1 MTFNNRKEFKWI
13 ISAIKPERH
22 SYQNELKRRYWKSSF
37 MKARVQCSFHHPY
50 RGKPDKQQFLPQGIQ
65 ITDPSLT
72 LQSLSQFVA
81 SSTWCELF
89 GSWSFCW
96 PLCYRVSYIQCPKIP
111 LQGRTG
117 TVGRR
122 VSRSTHARL
131 ANVQKVKHRISSSA
145 SKWLNCHF
153 LWRQKLWASEIEEGR
168 IILFSKSN

>member
-1 MTFNNRKEFKWI
+1 MNYIRQKGIRTKTNSREDTENRRLWRLEFSVRSI
-13 ISAIKPERH
+13 TRIAG
-22 SYQNELKRRYWKSSF
+22 N
-37 MKARVQCSFHHPY
+37 
-50 RGKPDKQQFLPQGIQ
+50 KQQFLPQGIQ

-111 LQGRTG
+111 LQARTG

-122 VSRSTHARL
+122 VSRITHARL
-131 ANVQKVKHRISSSA
+131 ANVQTEWSIESVVLPLTGLTVTFFDDK
-145 SKWLNCHF
+145 NCE
-153 LWRQKLWASEIEEGR
+153 RQR
-168 IILFSKSN
+168 

>member
-1 MTFNNRKEFKWI
+1 MNYIRQKGIRTKTNSREDTENRRLWRLEFSVRSI
-13 ISAIKPERH
+13 TRIAG
-22 SYQNELKRRYWKSSF
+22 N
-37 MKARVQCSFHHPY
+37 
-50 RGKPDKQQFLPQGIQ
+50 KQQFLPQGIQ

-111 LQGRTG
+111 LQARTG

-131 ANVQKVKHRISSSA
+131 ANVQTEWSIESVVLPLTDLTVTFFDDK
-145 SKWLNCHF
+145 NCE
-153 LWRQKLWASEIEEGR
+153 RQR
-168 IILFSKSN
+168 